1 MTARLSYAL
10 CRSACRRGDCRL
22 ESAVFQYVDY
32 SVDYGRLACSRAACY
47 HRHALAQAVH
57 YGFFLL
63 LAKLY
68 ARGRLGSFN
77 ERLRLTH
84 YRLQI
89 RVHENPYLPRYIL
102 LCHVER
108 RQIDD
113 SLSLDNVDV
122 DIPEERHLLQMGR
135 NQFARLLEE
144 YPRLFAQHIL
154 RQIRI
159 AFACKP
165 AQSELNSASDSK
177 SVVGLDS
184 DLGCD
189 GVGLFE
195 SYSEDIFSQTVRVL
209 QNSLHR
215 VGAVHRI
222 QLHGL

>member
-1 MTARLSYAL
+1 MTARLGYAL
-10 CRSACRRGDCRL
+10 CRSPCRRGDCRL
-22 ESAVFQYVDY
+22 EPAVFQYVYYRIDY
-32 SVDYGRLACSRAACY
+32 SRLACSRTARY
-47 HRHALAQAVH
+47 HRHALAKAVH
-57 YGFFLL
+57 DGFFLL
-63 LAKLY
+63 LAELD
-68 ARGRLGSFN
+68 ARGRLSSFN
-77 ERLRLTH
+77 ERLRLPH
-84 YRLQI
+84 YRLQVSI
-89 RVHENPYLPRYIL
+89 HEYPYLPCHIL
-102 LCHVER
+102 LGHVER

-113 SLSLDNVDV
+113 SLTFDHVDV
-122 DIPEERHLLQMGR
+122 DIPEEGHLLQMRR

-159 AFACKP
+159 AFACEP

-184 DLGCD
+184 DLGRD

-209 QNSLHR
+209 QNSFHR